1 MQMPWNVS
9 SSRQTV
15 GAYREDL
22 KAELIDQVGYFI
34 EPQDLFSA
42 MIREIETQDFDI
54 EHLVKKVVKMTLS
67 DCSAIWT

>member
-1 MQMPWNVS
+1 MQMPS
-9 SSRQTV
+9 LSGEDITYQTR
-15 GAYREDL
+15 ADEEYREDL

-54 EHLVKKVVKMTLS
+54 EH
-67 DCSAIWT
+67 